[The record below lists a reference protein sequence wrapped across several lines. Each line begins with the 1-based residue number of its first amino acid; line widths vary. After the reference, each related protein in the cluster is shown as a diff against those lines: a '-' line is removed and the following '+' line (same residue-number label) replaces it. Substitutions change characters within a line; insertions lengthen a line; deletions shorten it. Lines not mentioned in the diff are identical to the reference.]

1 MKHNSGYNKNRV
13 KNIKRARTMILFIIV
28 AVFVIGGS
36 TLMSVKFSESKQA
49 VQALDVNNETSAKA
63 SEINQTTSQNQDAS
77 DKINYLPLGQDPV
90 ADDVAS
96 MEKYL
101 VQQEKGQMPDGA
113 DGKKVVYL
121 TFDDGPSET
130 VTPKILDVLKDENV
144 KATFFIVGH
153 ALDSSDA
160 NKNLVKREAN
170 EGNAIGNHTYSH
182 DYKYLFPGSTVNINN
197 FTSDIE
203 KTNQSLK
210 NVLGSDFSTR
220 AIRIPG
226 GHMSWK
232 GMQPLDDWFK
242 SNDYH
247 YIDWNALSRDAEGK
261 TKNADELLEQ
271 VKETTKGRQKAIILM
286 HDTYGKEET
295 AKALPQVIEYLK
307 AQGYEFRTMK

>member
-1 MKHNSGYNKNRV
+1 MKNNLKFNNNVGYNV
-13 KNIKRARTMILFIIV
+13 KKVKIIILFVVITV
-28 AVFVIGGS
+28 VLVIGADIAFEK
-36 TLMSVKFSESKQA
+36 KF
-49 VQALDVNNETSAKA
+49 NNTQSAKA
-63 SEINQTTSQNQDAS
+63 SEINQSASQNQDAS
-77 DKINYLPLGQDPV
+77 DKTKYLPLGQDPV

-130 VTPKILDVLKDENV
+130 VTPTILDVLKDENV

-182 DYKYLFPGSTVNINN
+182 DYKYLFPDSTVNINN

-203 KTNQSLK
+203 KTNQALK

-307 AQGYEFRTMK
+307 AQGYEFRTLK

>member
-1 MKHNSGYNKNRV
+1 
-13 KNIKRARTMILFIIV
+13 MILFIIV
-28 AVFVIGGS
+28 VAFVVGGS
-36 TLMSVKFSESKQA
+36 TLMAVKFSDSKQA
-49 VQALDVNNETSAKA
+49 VQALDVNKETSAKA
-63 SEINQTTSQNQDAS
+63 SDINQTTSQNQDVS

-182 DYKYLFPGSTVNINN
+182 DYKYLFPDSTVNIKN

-210 NVLGSDFSTR
+210 NVLGNDFSTR

-295 AKALPQVIEYLK
+295 AKALPQMIEYLK
-307 AQGYEFRTMK
+307 TQGYEFRTIK